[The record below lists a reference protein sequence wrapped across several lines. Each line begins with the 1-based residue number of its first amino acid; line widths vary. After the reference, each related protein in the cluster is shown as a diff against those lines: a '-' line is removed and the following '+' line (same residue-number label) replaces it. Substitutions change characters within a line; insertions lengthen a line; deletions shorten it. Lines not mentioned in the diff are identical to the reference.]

1 VSFDVREV
9 RPQDYTALGE
19 LTVAAFRNC
28 ELEPGIDLLGFAL
41 DLGPANS
48 PGG

>member
-9 RPQDYTALGE
+9 RPEEYTALDE
-19 LTVAAFRNC
+19 VTVAYRNC
-28 ELEPGIDLLGFAL
+28 ELEPGIDLLGFVL

-48 PGG
+48 PGC